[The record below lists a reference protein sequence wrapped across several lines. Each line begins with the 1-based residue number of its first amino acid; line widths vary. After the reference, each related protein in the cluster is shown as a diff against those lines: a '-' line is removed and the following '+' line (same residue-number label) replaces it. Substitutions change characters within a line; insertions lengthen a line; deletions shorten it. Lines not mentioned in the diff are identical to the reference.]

1 MNLVFKG
8 SAWVPGYH
16 LAAGSMFVYP
26 SALIATRIVSV
37 FMSVWF
43 SFFFVDLRCFTSR
56 SETLGPRTTTG
67 VSQRLF
73 SGHFRQVFFNT
84 NALPRINIG
93 ADVWGES
100 GIMTGVC

>member
-1 MNLVFKG
+1 MGPRLSLGGRVD
-8 SAWVPGYH
+8 V
-16 LAAGSMFVYP
+16 VYP

-67 VSQRLF
+67 VSQRWF
-73 SGHFRQVFFNT
+73 SGHFRGRVLFIGTQFSILYT
-84 NALPRINIG
+84 SMYSPAEAATPR
-93 ADVWGES
+93 A
-100 GIMTGVC
+100 